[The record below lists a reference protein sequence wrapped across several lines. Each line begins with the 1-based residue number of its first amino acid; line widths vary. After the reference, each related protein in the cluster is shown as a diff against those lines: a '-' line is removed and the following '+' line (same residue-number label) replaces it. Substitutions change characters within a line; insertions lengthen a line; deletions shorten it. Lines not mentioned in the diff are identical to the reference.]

1 MLADVWLAIRNWAT
15 ERPEGVDDRLAR
27 INVLARVGFPN
38 ALIVHAAFVFLFW
51 YLEIWPLMIFNIFSV
66 LLWAGATWWI
76 TIHNI
81 LHRPLFYLCQ
91 FVEVP
96 LHGVVATVYLGLAP
110 GFFFYPLLTMLITCI
125 LTFVSRPMRA
135 SLCIVFI
142 VTLAASG
149 AYVISAGPIAP
160 QSATFDAVLFAINS
174 VMFSGMLAVLLGLFE
189 WLEEVSEAE
198 LVDSRQR
205 LESVSAHL
213 AKYVSPQLYQ
223 AIQSGK
229 QESRVVSRR
238 RKLTVFF
245 SDVVGFTET
254 AERMESEELTALL
267 NEYLTEMSKIAQ
279 AHGANFDKFI
289 GDAIV
294 LYFGDPDTLG
304 PEGDALRCVEMAC
317 AMQERMEELQQ
328 RWKAKGLEH
337 PFRIRIGINTGY
349 CTVGNFGSDERMD
362 YTIIGRQVNLTAR
375 LQAAAEPGQIL
386 LAHETWALVSDRV
399 DAEPGETVTMKGIA
413 HPVRTYRVVAGVPP
427 RNPVVRLDA
436 PGISLR
442 LDPAG
447 MDEAARAEAAATLRA
462 ALGALEKQ

>member
-1 MLADVWLAIRNWAT
+1 MPADVWNGFRNWAT
-15 ERPEGVDDRLAR
+15 ERPAGVDDRLAR
-27 INVLARVGFPN
+27 IHVLARVGFPN
-38 ALIVHAAFVFLFW
+38 ALMVHAAFVVIFW
-51 YLEIWPLMIFNIFSV
+51 YLEIWPLMIFNILSV
-66 LLWAGATWWI
+66 ALWAGATWWVVV
-76 TIHNI
+76 HNV
-81 LHRPLFYLCQ
+81 LHRPFFYLCQ

-125 LTFVSRPMRA
+125 LPFVSRPLRA
-135 SLCIVFI
+135 ALCIVFI

-149 AYVISAGPIAP
+149 AYVISAGPVAP

-174 VMFSGMLAVLLGLFE
+174 VMFASMLALLLGVFE
-189 WLEEVSEAE
+189 WLEEVSETE

-223 AIQSGK
+223 AILSGK
-229 QESRVVSRR
+229 QESRVASRR

-304 PEGDALRCVEMAC
+304 AEGDALRCVEMAC
-317 AMQERMEELQQ
+317 AMQQRMDELQR
-328 RWKAKGLEH
+328 RWRAKGLEH

-349 CTVGNFGSDERMD
+349 CTVGNFGSDDRMD

-386 LAHETWALVSDRV
+386 LAHETWALVSDKIA
-399 DAEPGETVTMKGIA
+399 AEPAETVTMKGIA
-413 HPVRTYRVVAGVPP
+413 HPVRTYRVLSGVSHQA
-427 RNPVVRLDA
+427 PVIAVDS

-442 LDPAG
+442 LDPGG
-447 MDEAARAEAAATLRA
+447 MDGAARADAAATLRA
-462 ALGALEKQ
+462 ALNTLEER

>member
-1 MLADVWLAIRNWAT
+1 MLAGVWPAIRNWAT
-15 ERPEGVDDRLAR
+15 ERPADVDDRLAR
-27 INVLARVGFPN
+27 IHVLARVGFPN
-38 ALIVHAAFVFLFW
+38 AVMVHAAFVVIFW

-66 LLWAGATWWI
+66 ALWAGATWWVVV
-76 TIHNI
+76 HNV

-96 LHGVVATVYLGLAP
+96 VHGVIATIYLGLAP
-110 GFFFYPLLTMLITCI
+110 GFFFYPLLTILITSI
-125 LTFVSRPMRA
+125 LTFVSRPLRA
-135 SLCIVFI
+135 ALCVVFI
-142 VTLAASG
+142 VSLAACG
-149 AYVISAGPIAP
+149 AYVNAVGPVAP
-160 QSATFDAVLFAINS
+160 QSATFDAVLFAINA
-174 VMFSGMLAVLLGLFE
+174 VMFSSLLAMLLGVFE

-198 LVDSRQR
+198 LVESRRR
-205 LESVSAHL
+205 LEAVSAHL

-223 AIQSGK
+223 AILSGK

-254 AERMESEELTALL
+254 AERMESEGLTELL

-317 AMQERMEELQQ
+317 AMQERMGELQR

-399 DAEPGETVTMKGIA
+399 AAEPGETVTMKGIA
-413 HPVRTYRVVAGVPP
+413 HPVRTYRVVTGVPHQP
-427 RNPVVRLDA
+427 PVIALDT

-442 LDPAG
+442 LDPGG
-447 MDEAARAEAAATLRA
+447 MDEAARVEAAATLRA
-462 ALGALEKQ
+462 ALGALEER